1 MSAIFD
7 EHLLANGPW
16 REFERNTARL
26 LLHQGWKDP
35 RVVGRSGDHGAD
47 VLAVNQSGELWVFQC
62 KFSRG
67 TNPGKSAID
76 DVRRAG
82 EVYGADALVVVSSL
96 TPTRGFWAEFNRLI
110 KMGLKLYHL
119 GPNELSR
126 GSMDAPFYPPSRFD
140 LHEYQIEAVERVRVA
155 ILETERAQLVLATG
169 LGKTVVMA
177 EVVADMLADELLGEG
192 RVLVLAHTLDL
203 VDQLLRNFWRHLP
216 KTVATHRYAEGE
228 RPLSFDGLTFATVQS
243 FSKVDDPPFFD
254 LVIVDEAH
262 HIGSP
267 EYQRTLSNLK
277 SPRLIG
283 VTATPWRSD
292 GVSISH
298 FLGEPVMT
306 MGIKE
311 GLAQGFLADVD
322 YRVFIDG
329 IDWDFVREQS
339 SYSYTIA
346 QLNKK
351 LLIPT
356 RDEEAIR
363 EIRKVFDSTQRRRG
377 LAFSPSQTHAKSF
390 ASDLRR
396 HGFRASA
403 LTSENT
409 ATERFKILSRFAAG
423 HLDFLCAVDIFNEG
437 IDVPDVDLLVFLR
450 VTHSRRIFVQ
460 QLGRGLRLNSN
471 KKDVVVLDFA
481 ADVRRVHAALDLTTP
496 LEDEVIERLRLGHTQ
511 VSFQDKSLGGFFYEW
526 IADMGDIQDYEEDEV
541 IRLPILDST
550 RFNYP
555 DPQEG

>member
-7 EHLLANGPW
+7 PQLLKNGPW

-47 VLAVNQSGELWVFQC
+47 VLAVSQVGELWTFQC
-62 KFSRG
+62 KFSRKTG
-67 TNPGKSAID
+67 PGKSAID
-76 DVRRAG
+76 EVRRAG
-82 EVYGADALVVVSSL
+82 EAYGADALVVVSSL
-96 TPTRGFWAEFNRLI
+96 PPTRGFWTEFNRLNR
-110 KMGLKLYHL
+110 MGLKLFHL
-119 GPNELSR
+119 GPDKLLTGANN
-126 GSMDAPFYPPSRFD
+126 APLYAPGRFD
-140 LHEYQIEAVERVRVA
+140 LHDYQIDAVERVRTA
-155 ILETERAQLVLATG
+155 ILETGQAQLVLATG

-177 EVVADMLADELLGEG
+177 EVVSDMLADELLGEG

-203 VDQLLRNFWRHLP
+203 VEQLLRNFWRHLP

-228 RPLSFDGLTFATVQS
+228 RPLSFDGITFATVQS
-243 FSKVDDPPFFD
+243 FAKIEEPPFFD

-267 EYQRTLSNLK
+267 EYQATLRKLDA
-277 SPRLIG
+277 PRLIG

-298 FLGEPVMT
+298 FLGTPVMT

-311 GLAQGFLADVD
+311 GLAQGFLAEVD
-322 YRVFIDG
+322 YRVFVDG
-329 IDWDFVREQS
+329 IDWDFVSEQS
-339 SYSYTIA
+339 SHHYTIA

-363 EIRKVFDSTQRRRG
+363 EIRNVFDSTQRRRG

-396 HGFRASA
+396 HGFRAAA

-409 ATERFKILSRFAAG
+409 ATDRFKILSRFAAG
-423 HLDFLCAVDIFNEG
+423 QLDFLCAVDIFNEG

-460 QLGRGLRLNSN
+460 QLGRGLRLSSG
-471 KKDVVVLDFA
+471 KQEVVVLDFA
-481 ADVRRVHAALDLTTP
+481 ADVRRIHAALDLTMP
-496 LEDEVIERLRLGHTQ
+496 LEDEVIERLRLDHTQ
-511 VSFQDKSLGGFFYEW
+511 VSFLDKSLGGFFYEW
-526 IADMGDIQDYEEDEV
+526 IADLGDIQDYEEDDV
-541 IRLPILDST
+541 VKLPILDPT

-555 DPQEG
+555 DPKEG